1 MGMRIMQRRVRVL
14 TKYDTSTSKFF
25 TQDIANELAEMNRLK
40 RLELKMKYQI
50 PEFDLEDWKVVDKA

>member
-1 MGMRIMQRRVRVL
+1 M

-50 PEFDLEDWKVVDKA
+50 PEFDLNDWQVVDKA

>member
-1 MGMRIMQRRVRVL
+1 M

-40 RLELKMKYQI
+40 RLELHAKYKI
-50 PEFDLEDWKVVDKA
+50 PALDIEGWELVE

>member
-1 MGMRIMQRRVRVL
+1 ML

-40 RLELKMKYQI
+40 RLELKMKHPDEYAK
-50 PEFDLEDWKVVDKA
+50 EKKA

>member
-50 PEFDLEDWKVVDKA
+50 PEFDLNEWQVVDKA

>member
-1 MGMRIMQRRVRVL
+1 MRIMQRRVRVL

-50 PEFDLEDWKVVDKA
+50 PEWDLNDWGVVDKA